1 MPKIIGIQFRSSHS
15 IYYFKNGKYT
25 LDVGD
30 LCIVKTTMGMDIG
43 KVVVP
48 VQYIKPEEVETPLK
62 KIVRKVTKNDF
73 EKWKNIQISEKDAY
87 RICHKKIQ
95 KYKLD
100 MHLIRCKYL
109 FDKSR
114 LIFYFWSDNRI
125 DFRELVKD
133 LASVF
138 KTKIELKQVGV
149 RDKAKMVGGLG
160 ICGRPLC
167 CSTFIS
173 EFKPVPINVAK
184 IQSVALNLSKVSGA
198 CGRLKCCLN
207 FESQFYKEELKKY
220 PKIGSYIV
228 IKDGKEG
235 KVIEVN
241 ILSRYIIVETIETD
255 ENERIRNRI
264 KITFE
269 EWLDIQKNE
278 NTRVKN
284 EGNKSSPKRE
294 NRNSGGKSAK
304 NNSRKR

>member
-1 MPKIIGIQFRSSHS
+1 MPKIIGIQFRSSNF

-25 LDVGD
+25 VNVGD
-30 LCIVKTTMGMDIG
+30 LCIVKTTIGTDIG

-48 VQYIKPEEVETPLK
+48 VKYIKSEEVDSPLK
-62 KIVRKVTKNDF
+62 KIVRKATKNDF
-73 EKWKNIQISEKDAY
+73 KKWKNIQIDEKEAY
-87 RICHKKIQ
+87 QICHEKIE

-100 MHLIRCKYL
+100 IHLIRCKYL

-114 LIFYFWSDNRI
+114 LIFYFWSDNRV

-167 CSTFIS
+167 CSTFIT
-173 EFKPVPINVAK
+173 EFKSVPINVAK
-184 IQSVALNLSKVSGA
+184 IQSVALNLSKISGA

-207 FESQFYKEELKKY
+207 YESQFYKEELKKY
-220 PKIGSYIV
+220 PKIGSYLIT
-228 IKDGKEG
+228 KDGKEG
-235 KVIEVN
+235 TVIEVN
-241 ILSRYIIVETIETD
+241 ILSRYIIVETIEID

-269 EWLDIQKNE
+269 EWLDIQK
-278 NTRVKN
+278 K
-284 EGNKSSPKRE
+284 
-294 NRNSGGKSAK
+294 
-304 NNSRKR
+304 